1 MAISS
6 STRLRGADDK
16 FRARTGNP
24 EAVVS
29 LSALSYL
36 LSMLPENPLGAGALR
51 RALFEFTL
59 RPWPHEAE
67 RIALQIIKS
76 AGTYEVPLARRITLR
91 HEIEKSIRH
100 EAESRGISPDKLE
113 HDFSRHKASVPY
125 ADIVGEAVRNMAASV
140 PKLEQ
145 AEETIRQL
153 KKRIQ
158 ELEDAE
164 LNVRTGQ
171 GSR

>member
-1 MAISS
+1 VVISS
-6 STRLRGADDK
+6 STRLRSADDK

-24 EAVVS
+24 EAVIS

-51 RALFEFTL
+51 RALFEFTV
-59 RPWPHEAE
+59 RPWPPEAE

-91 HEIEKSIRH
+91 HQVEKSIRH
-100 EAESRGISPDKLE
+100 EAERRGLSIEKLE
-113 HDFSRHKASVPY
+113 YDFARRKPSVPY
-125 ADIVGEAVRNMAASV
+125 ADIVGDAVRNMATTV
-140 PKLEQ
+140 PELEQ
-145 AEETIRQL
+145 AEETIREL

-158 ELEDAE
+158 ELENTDLA
-164 LNVRTGQ
+164 VRTSQ
-171 GSR
+171 RTR